1 MHIDAIAA
9 ALPSRQASND
19 ELIDEILARSRATMS
34 AEHLTKASVY
44 LRDQLRRTG
53 ALARF
58 YRAPGE
64 TAMSLGLAAGRRAL
78 SDAGLQPGDVD
89 LLIFVGVGRGFIEP
103 ATAHVFQHALGLVNA
118 TCFDLLDACASWLRA
133 LDVAQR
139 FLAAGSHRHVMLLNC
154 ECNVREYTPRH
165 LTEADDLES
174 MWSGLTIGEAA
185 TATLLSVGT
194 ARAGRSP
201 AGSDPGGDTAYHA
214 TFRSAGEYAMDCQ
227 IGLPGSS
234 EYRLD
239 ADSDEIPPLRFH
251 AKAPALA
258 QGAVRQLHKQFFDDA
273 VFPTQSFD
281 CIFGHTVSVP
291 LSQFMVRRLQL
302 DPRRHVEIFP
312 THGNVV
318 SASLPLAMQIA
329 AGDGR
334 LRRGDRVLLTMGGAG
349 ITTGICS
356 LIY

>member
-1 MHIDAIAA
+1 MRIDAIAA
-9 ALPSRQASND
+9 ALPTHRPGND
-19 ELIDEILARSRATMS
+19 ELIDALLERSRATLS
-34 AEHLTKASVY
+34 ARQIAEAGAY
-44 LRDQLRRTG
+44 LRDQLQRTG
-53 ALARF
+53 AVSRF
-58 YRAPGE
+58 HRAPGE
-64 TAMSLGLAAGRRAL
+64 TAMSLGLTAGRQAL
-78 SDAGLQPGDVD
+78 CEAGLRPADVD

-103 ATAHVFQHALGLVNA
+103 ATAHVFQHGLGLVNA

-165 LTEADDLES
+165 LAPQDDLAS

-185 TATLLSVGT
+185 TATLLSAADSG
-194 ARAGRSP
+194 
-201 AGSDPGGDTAYHA
+201 YHA

-239 ADSDEIPPLRFH
+239 DAGEDVAPLVFH
-251 AKAPALA
+251 ARAPTLA
-258 QGAVRQLHKQFFDDA
+258 QGAVRQLHRQFFDDV
-273 VFPTQSFD
+273 VFRGQSFD
-281 CIFGHTVSVP
+281 GIFGHTVSVP

-329 AGDGR
+329 AHDGR

-356 LIY
+356 FIY